1 MTDYYGILGL
11 TKGASEDEIKKAY
24 RKKARKLH
32 PDINPSEDAA
42 EEFKKVT
49 VAYETLS
56 SPEKRRIV
64 DAGGD
69 PNASG
74 GGHGGFGGQA
84 GGFGGFQ
91 DIFDTLFGQ
100 GGGQQGPIPRTRPGD
115 DQVLGVA
122 IDLKDA
128 VFGTEKEIRIET
140 AVVCATC
147 NGTCCKDG
155 SQAKTCQQCGGGGQ
169 VHRRARSLLGD
180 VVTATV
186 CPVCRG
192 YGDMLTDE
200 CADCGGEGRVRSER
214 KLKFRI
220 PAGVQTGQRIH
231 LASQGEVGPG
241 GGPQGDL
248 YIEIR
253 ERTHPEFTRRG
264 DDLHCTLNIPMTA
277 AALGATIDVDTFDG
291 PEAVEIEAGTQAGE
305 TIRMPGL
312 GVEHLH
318 TGGRGDL
325 HVHVNVQVPTK
336 LDDRQRELLNE
347 LADLRGEQKPTVS
360 LSSSSGGM
368 FSRLREKLGGR

>member
-1 MTDYYGILGL
+1 MTDYYGILGVDNNA
-11 TKGASEDEIKKAY
+11 TDDEIKKAY

-32 PDINPSEDAA
+32 PDINPSDEAA

-49 VAYETLS
+49 VAYEVLS

-69 PNASG
+69 PNSSG
-74 GGHGGFGGQA
+74 GPGGYGPPGA
-84 GGFGGFQ
+84 GFGGFQ
-91 DIFDTLFGQ
+91 DIFETLFGQ
-100 GGGQQGPIPRTRPGD
+100 TGGHQGPIPRTRPGD
-115 DQVLGVA
+115 DQILGVA

-128 VFGTEKEIRIET
+128 VFGTEKEITLET
-140 AVVCATC
+140 AIVCPTC
-147 NGTCCKDG
+147 NGNCSKKG
-155 SQAKTCQQCGGGGQ
+155 STPQRCSHCGGNGQ

-180 VVTATV
+180 VVTATA

-192 YGDMLTDE
+192 YGDILTDE
-200 CADCGGEGRVRSER
+200 CPDCNGEGRIRSER

-231 LASQGEVGPG
+231 LAGQGEVGPG

-291 PEAVEIEAGTQAGE
+291 PEAVEIAAGTQSGE
-305 TIRMPGL
+305 TVKLSGL
-312 GVEHLH
+312 GVQHLH

-325 HVHVNVQVPTK
+325 HVHINVQVPTK
-336 LDDRQRELLNE
+336 LDERQRELLNE
-347 LADLRGEQKPTVS
+347 LAEVRGEQKPTVS
-360 LSSSSGGM
+360 LSSASGGM